1 MITIIT
7 HYYHYI
13 ITIITHYYHYYYYSL
28 VSLLLLL
35 RYDYCTRLRD
45 PPPPEPEVNDMVRE
59 LFKQLKVFF
68 SPQKFGATDI
78 VLCIYCVYLWS
89 ALSNSKFFVFEKN
102 NAWRLICVCVYMEF
116 VGS

>member
-1 MITIIT
+1 MF
-7 HYYHYI
+7 YY
-13 ITIITHYYHYYYYSL
+13 
-28 VSLLLLL
+28 

-68 SPQKFGATDI
+68 FPQQFGATDI
-78 VLCIYCVYLWS
+78 CICVSIVHLYG
-89 ALSNSKFFVFEKN
+89 ALQGTQSFFLEKK
-102 NAWRLICVCVYMEF
+102 NAWRLICVCGCVRMEF